1 MPYIYKIT
9 HEVNGKAYI
18 GKTMKTIAERWKEHL
33 KDSQNIHQ
41 EHRPLYAAM
50 QKYGTDKFS
59 IEEVESCSDV
69 ELADRERYWIEYFGT
84 FKYGYNATIGGD
96 GRPYLDY
103 DVLVET
109 YNQVHNL
116 VKTAELCNGDRHHLA
131 TILKARGVK
140 IFSHAEVMQ
149 QQHSKLVNQ
158 YTLQGE
164 YIQTFS
170 SSQLAARSVRP
181 ESNNIY
187 GVAGH
192 ITDVCRGKRKTAYG
206 YIWRFPSE

>member
-9 HEVNGKAYI
+9 NQINGKAYI
-18 GKTMKTIAERWKEHL
+18 GKTLKTIAERWKEHL
-33 KDSQNIHQ
+33 KDSQNTSK

-50 QKYGTDKFS
+50 KKYGIDNFS
-59 IEEVESCSDV
+59 IEEVECCSDC
-69 ELADRERYWIEYFGT
+69 ELSDREKYWIEYFGT
-84 FKYGYNATIGGD
+84 FKYGYNATVGGD

-116 VKTAELCNGDRHHLA
+116 VKTAKLCNCDEHHLA
-131 TILKARGVK
+131 TILRARGIK
-140 IFSHAEVMQ
+140 ILSHAEVMKQ
-149 QQHSKLVNQ
+149 QYSKVVNQ

-164 YIQTFS
+164 YVQTFS
-170 SSQLAARSVRP
+170 SSQLAARFVKPDSK
-181 ESNNIY
+181 NIY

-206 YIWRFPSE
+206 YIWKFSSE